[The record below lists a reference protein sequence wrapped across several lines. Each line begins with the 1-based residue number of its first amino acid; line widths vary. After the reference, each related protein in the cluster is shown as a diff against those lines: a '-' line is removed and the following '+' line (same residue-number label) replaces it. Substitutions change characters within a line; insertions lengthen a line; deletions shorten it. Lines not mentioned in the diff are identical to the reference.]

1 MTHRL
6 SIVTTSGAGGEFLF
20 RTLAALRAQVAE
32 HGAELIVVD
41 REGGEH
47 RERIRREH
55 PEAKLI
61 APELDHRPSVPE
73 MRALGFDAAQ
83 GEIVGVI
90 EEHTRP
96 NPNWVRAILDNFR
109 AGDVA
114 IGGPI
119 LDDQYSRRRD
129 WVVYFS
135 EYHNYM
141 PPWQDAD
148 HYQLNG
154 ANIAYDRAQVM
165 RHRAVLDTGWW
176 EAGLH
181 PLLAERG
188 RFRSIPEMGAHHMG
202 PFDYAYYLHQ
212 RYLLARVWGA
222 TQRAR
227 VGVGS
232 RLAHIVSAPI
242 FPLFLLGRMTRR
254 VLDGR
259 RLVGQF
265 TRTIPLLVPAV
276 FAYTW
281 GEFLGYLVGPGT
293 ALEHVE

>member
-1 MTHRL
+1 V
-6 SIVTTSGAGGEFLF
+6 ITSGAGGEFLF
-20 RTLAALRAQVAE
+20 KTLAALRPQVAE
-32 HGAELIVVD
+32 FGAELIVVD

-47 RERIRREH
+47 RERIQREF
-55 PEAKLI
+55 PEARLI

-73 MRALGFDAAQ
+73 MRALGFDAAE

-96 NPNWVRAILDNFR
+96 NPSWVQAILDNFR

-119 LDDQYSRRRD
+119 LDDQYTRRRD

-141 PPWQDAD
+141 PPWAEAD
-148 HYQLNG
+148 HFLLNG
-154 ANIAYDRAQVM
+154 ANIAYSREKVL
-165 RHRAVLDTGWW
+165 RHRAVLGSGWW
-176 EAGLH
+176 EAALH
-181 PLLAERG
+181 PLLAGEG
-188 RFRSIPEMGAHHMG
+188 RFRAIPAMGAHHMG
-202 PFDYAYYLHQ
+202 PFDYGYYLRQ
-212 RYLLARVWGA
+212 RYLLSRVWGA

-227 VGVGS
+227 VGLGS
-232 RLAHIVSAPI
+232 RLAHILAAPI
-242 FPLFLLGRMTRR
+242 FPLFLLVRMTRR
-254 VLDGR
+254 VLDKGAH
-259 RLVGQF
+259 VGQF
-265 TRTIPLLVPAV
+265 VRTVPLLVPAV
-276 FAYTW
+276 LAYTW